1 MTPPVGQG
9 ATLSGSSVMGIGGR
23 NRLGNEPA

>member
-1 MTPPVGQG
+1 MTPCG
-9 ATLSGSSVMGIGGR
+9 AGRDVKWLKRMGIGGR